1 MVDVQYSEDSDLSR
15 SGCGICA
22 CTPFVSFERPE
33 HLLECQWAVLVWTT
47 HVSA

>member
-1 MVDVQYSEDSDLSR
+1 MVDVQYSEDGDLSR

-22 CTPFVSFERPE
+22 WTPFVSFKRPE